1 MTDGVIYEFSEG
13 LLRDFKGFY
22 SLEAFVA
29 DVEDEIFA
37 HQGFDDFVCHLD
49 DVAFDFVLDD

>member
-1 MTDGVIYEFSEG
+1 MTDGIIYEFSEC
-13 LLRDFKGFY
+13 LLRDFEGFN
-22 SLEAFVA
+22 SLESFVA

-37 HQGFDDFVCHLD
+37 HQGFNDFVCHLD

>member
-1 MTDGVIYEFSEG
+1 MTDGIIYEFSEC
-13 LLRDFKGFY
+13 LLRDFEGFN
-22 SLEAFVA
+22 SMESFVA

-37 HQGFDDFVCHLD
+37 HQGFNDFVCHLD